1 MVSCCQGERQADS
14 TIVGDMV
21 KTLATFQMG
30 EMTRPN
36 EAVINRFRDVVEGGI
51 ISCEMVSRLTGISEE
66 YLKTLLSGISEVYDT
81 KKIIALTEL
90 LEKVK

>member
-1 MVSCCQGERQADS
+1 MVSCCQGERQANE
-14 TIVGDMV
+14 IVGDMV

-30 EMTRPN
+30 EKTQPN

>member
-1 MVSCCQGERQADS
+1 
-14 TIVGDMV
+14 MV

-30 EMTRPN
+30 EKTQPN

-66 YLKTLLSGISEVYDT
+66 YLKTLLLSGISEVYDT